1 MTCFT
6 QIAKIDAKAGQL
18 YRITIRATD
27 ESVPPV
33 LAKFMEE
40 TFSMGVDKD

>member
-1 MTCFT
+1 MLLCLR
-6 QIAKIDAKAGQL
+6 QL

-33 LAKFMEE
+33 LMKLMEE
-40 TFSMGVDKD
+40 TYSQGIEPT